1 MKAVLLDVDGVL
13 TVSWKALP
21 GARETIIALRDAS
34 IPFLLLT
41 NTTMKTRSDL
51 ARLLQQ
57 GGLDIPEERI
67 VTALTATAAYLRDE
81 HPDARCF
88 LLGAEGVSQDLEGV
102 PITDEDANT
111 VVTAGA
117 EETFTYE
124 RLNKAFNL
132 LKDGAPLIA
141 MHRSL
146 YWVTDEGLKLDAGA
160 FVRGLE
166 EAAGVE
172 AKVVGKPSPEFFHSA
187 LAVLSAS
194 PEEAV
199 MVGDD
204 IENDVLAAQRIG
216 LTGIQVRTG
225 KFRED
230 DLKRASGTPDHV
242 IDSIAELPNLLGF

>member
-21 GARETIIALRDAS
+21 GARETIAVLKAADK
-34 IPFLLLT
+34 PFQLVT
-41 NTTMKTRSDL
+41 NTTMKTRAEL

-57 GGLDIPEERI
+57 GGLDISIDQI
-67 VTALTATAAYLRDE
+67 VTALTATAAYLRE
-81 HPDARCF
+81 QHPRAKCF
-88 LLGAEGVSQDLEGV
+88 LLGATDVSEELEGIEIV
-102 PITDEDANT
+102 EDGADV

-132 LKDGAPLIA
+132 LRDGAPLVA

-160 FVRGLE
+160 FVKGLE

-172 AKVVGKPSPEFFHSA
+172 AKVVGKPSPEFFRSA
-187 LAVLSAS
+187 LTILNAK
-194 PEEAV
+194 PEETC

-204 IENDVLAAQRIG
+204 IENDVVAAQRIG

-225 KFRED
+225 KFHPED
-230 DLKRASGTPDHV
+230 LERASGEPDHI
-242 IDSIAELPNLLGF
+242 IDSIADLPALLNL